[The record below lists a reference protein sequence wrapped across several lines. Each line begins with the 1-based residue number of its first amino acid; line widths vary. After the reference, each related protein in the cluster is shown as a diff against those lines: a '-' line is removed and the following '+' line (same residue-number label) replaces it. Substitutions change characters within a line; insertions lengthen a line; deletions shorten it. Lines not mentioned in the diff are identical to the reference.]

1 VSPHDPARLIV
12 SLNGAARARPIV
24 PKQEQPR
31 GPDVGPVEEAL
42 RAHEAIREAAATAHL
57 ERDGSARI
65 VAFVVPNPDEAATV
79 TELRRFLRKR
89 LDNALVPGSFVE
101 MQVLPR
107 REDGSVDY
115 AALPD
120 PFARASTH
128 EEPRSP
134 TECRVAQ
141 VWRELLGIE
150 RIGLHDNFL
159 DIGGHSLIGV
169 RALLR
174 IEREIGVRLHPN
186 VLTLQTLQQ
195 IAAECDRHNSGT
207 AELAAR

>member
-1 VSPHDPARLIV
+1 
-12 SLNGAARARPIV
+12 
-24 PKQEQPR
+24 
-31 GPDVGPVEEAL
+31 VEEAL

-195 IAAECDRHNSGT
+195 IAAECDRHISGT